1 MSQSI
6 DMRGSVF
13 CVAPLERHE
22 FVGSDYECSF
32 CHRPRALHTGHDRPT
47 IASNADPSLPRI
59 RSINITTAIRGRV
72 LTDQDIEKYEARGY
86 YSTEFR
92 EARRAHWQR
101 NQKGQSNFR
110 LHEGR
115 MIYCP

>member
-1 MSQSI
+1 
-6 DMRGSVF
+6 MRGSIF
-13 CVAPLERHE
+13 CAHPMERHE
-22 FVGSDYECSF
+22 FVGGDFECSV
-32 CHRPRALHTGHDRPT
+32 CHRPRALHAYKERAT

-59 RSINITTAIRGRV
+59 RSMSLAVALRRKV
-72 LTDQDIEKYEARGY
+72 LTDKDIEKYEAKGY

-92 EARRAHWQR
+92 EARRAHWER
-101 NQKGQSNFR
+101 IHKVKSNFR